1 MLKEN
6 IRYRVYYLRAGPRK
20 NLPMY
25 PQVVAGMAFSET
37 CFFVAENAIRKYA
50 RVNTS
55 PLPISNLPK
64 LYPPTDFTPH
74 LCWFKCDKPFT
85 YHIAKKYSLM

>member
-1 MLKEN
+1 MVINLVEQQKKQKYYAFASRTLLLKEN

-37 CFFVAENAIRKYA
+37 CFLLLRMRLDNMRA
-50 RVNTS
+50 
-55 PLPISNLPK
+55 
-64 LYPPTDFTPH
+64 
-74 LCWFKCDKPFT
+74 
-85 YHIAKKYSLM
+85 